1 MPHIAIISASVRIE
15 RNSHRAALYFQK
27 YLHDHDLATTE
38 IIDLKEKDFPV
49 FDERLA
55 YHPHPTSEM
64 LRFSEQIKNSDGVII
79 VTPEYN
85 GGMPGS
91 LKNAIDLLYDEWF
104 KKPIAIATASD
115 GDFGGTQ
122 VIYSLLFSLWKIRAW
137 VVPFRFPIP
146 RVQDAF
152 DENGIHADKA
162 SMDKRTKTLI
172 NELLWCIEANTRMK
186 DYPPDNK

>member
-1 MPHIAIISASVRIE
+1 MFHIAIISASVRLG

-27 YLHDHDLATTE
+27 YLIENNLCTTE
-38 IIDLKEKDFPV
+38 IIDLNAMQYPL

-55 YHPHPTSEM
+55 YHPHPTEEM
-64 LRFSEQIKNSDGVII
+64 KGLSNRIMQADGVII

-85 GGMPGS
+85 GGYPAA
-91 LKNAIDLLYDEWF
+91 LKNMIDLLYDEWF

-137 VVPFRFPIP
+137 VVPVRYPIP
-146 RVQDAF
+146 RVDEAF
-152 DENGIHADKA
+152 DESGNPKDKVA
-162 SMDKRTKTLI
+162 SDKRTKVLI
-172 NELLWCIEANTRMK
+172 NELFWCIEANNRMK
-186 DYPPDNK
+186 DYQHPLT